1 MEKVEAE
8 TPVNKIAETVKAYIA
23 LTKPRVIELL
33 LVAAIPAMLQAN
45 RGEIS
50 LGLMLLTLVGGWLGA
65 ASANTFNMVADYDID
80 QLMRRTRRR
89 PLAKDTVPKSHANI
103 FAWVMMIASV
113 LWLGLLTKSWLAA
126 GFILLTIW
134 FYIFVYT
141 KWLKRRT
148 WQNVIWGG
156 AAGCMPVMVGWA
168 VITDNNGGAFNAGW
182 LSWIQ
187 AIILFLIIFF
197 WTPPHTWA
205 LGMRYREDYEAAGV
219 PMMPVVKPPL
229 EVTKQI
235 LWYTWA
241 TVITSLLLL
250 PAAGWIY
257 AVVAVLSGAWFI
269 LRAHGLHQGVKSG
282 TPVKPMKLF
291 FLSNNYLSILFVALS
306 VDAVLGWSTL
316 WEMLV

>member
-1 MEKVEAE
+1 MEAE
-8 TPVNKIAETVKAYIA
+8 QPVTTFTDRVKAYIA

-33 LVAAIPAMLQAN
+33 LVATIPAMLQAA
-45 RGEIS
+45 RGNVDI
-50 LGLMLLTLVGGWLGA
+50 GLILLTLIGGWMGA

-89 PLAKDTVPKSHANI
+89 PLAKDSVTVNQARV

-113 LWLGLLTKSWLAA
+113 LFLGLLAHSWLAA
-126 GFILLTIW
+126 GFVVLTIW
-134 FYIFVYT
+134 FYIYVYT

-156 AAGCMPVMVGWA
+156 AAGCMPVIVGWA
-168 VITDNNGGAFNAGW
+168 ATTDNHGGAFNAGW
-182 LSWIQ
+182 GSWIQ
-187 AIILFLIIFF
+187 AIILFMIIFF

-229 EVTKQI
+229 EVTRQI
-235 LWYTWA
+235 LAYTWA
-241 TVITSLLLL
+241 TVITSLLLV

-257 AVVAVLSGAWFI
+257 AVAALASGAWFI
-269 LRAHGLHQGVKSG
+269 IMAHRLHSGVKNG

-306 VDAVLGWSTL
+306 VDAVLGWDTVAQL
-316 WEMLV
+316 LT